1 MLAVLVARRG
11 RPVPAEV
18 VLDLVW
24 GDAATALTSAA
35 VHTVVARLRRQLGD
49 DLVRTTDAGYVVP
62 VDVGLDAERFA
73 ALAAGESDGAGGGDE
88 VGRCREAVALWSGGT
103 AYAGVR
109 DDLVMAERARLEE
122 LLRRVRGDLAAALL
136 APGAPP
142 DDVAEALGIAVAL
155 VTEHPLDEGAA
166 VLAMRAADR
175 LHRQGEALEV
185 FARLRDRLREEL
197 GVDPG
202 PVAAAAHA
210 RILARD
216 SETAVSPESPESPES
231 PASPAGRRVNP
242 GLRLPVSASPTV
254 GRRAEVASVLHA
266 LADGRRLVTVTG
278 PGGVGKSRLLADV
291 GAELATDHD
300 VIYVALSGHQAG
312 GAQDLA
318 SALAV
323 TTGVPLAAD
332 DSVASLVRALQ
343 NSDVVVLVDE
353 AEWVLEPA
361 AELAGAILAGCPGV
375 RLVVTSRVPLSVVG
389 ERVLP
394 LRPLP
399 VRDAVRLLTER
410 LADRGVLTS
419 GSAERTVLAEVARR
433 VDGLP
438 LALELV
444 AGRAWAVPVRDLL
457 DVVEHPLDLESDE
470 VGRDAR
476 QQSLRRTITWSV
488 GRLQPAGRDA
498 LGRLA
503 VFAGAFHLPSARA
516 LTGLGAAETERVV
529 ADLAAYHLVA
539 VERTDAGVAF
549 RMLRTVRDLAL
560 EELTA
565 AGALDVTRSRHAEWF
580 AGLWR
585 DAPLCDELVE
595 HVGRTYDDHLEAL
608 RFLMA
613 AGQVDSAVDVALAL
627 SRRWLFVES
636 VGPGLTWTE
645 RLLARGGMTERQR
658 ARLQVAHAA
667 FRHGIDWT
675 PAEHRRIA
683 DALAD
688 DPDWACQLGL
698 VEAITAYAVGDVDR
712 AMNRL
717 GHCLALA
724 GERARHHLPEIVAT
738 RAVLEAAD
746 GHRDLA
752 VASAH
757 EAEAR
762 VGASATAVELVTVLP
777 KVALALLDAGEPREA
792 LDLLTRSAEQAADR
806 FGIRPPGTIA
816 VNAGWAALALG
827 ETDQALA
834 WFARSLLGPQ
844 AFVTPAAVGESAVG
858 AATAMAAL
866 GRDGAA
872 ELLGHGQWLLAEE
885 DNVLP
890 PSLAAHVQVAVDA
903 VGVGAPPAGWTV
915 ELAAA
920 RVTQLVSAAT
930 R

>member
-1 MLAVLVARRG
+1 MQVRVLGPVRVGDRIETAAAPRGERPRDVLALLVARRG

-24 GDAATALTSAA
+24 GDAATALTPAA
-35 VHTVVARLRRQLGD
+35 VHTVVARLRRQFGD
-49 DLVRTTDAGYVVP
+49 GLVRTTDAGYVVP
-62 VDVGLDAERFA
+62 VDVGLDAERFT
-73 ALAAGESDGAGGGDE
+73 ALATEGSEGDDE
-88 VGRCREAVALWSGGT
+88 IGRCREAVALWSGGT

-109 DDLVMAERARLEE
+109 DDLVMAERVRLEE

-136 APGAPP
+136 APGAPQ
-142 DDVAEALGIAVAL
+142 DDVAEAMGIAAGL

-175 LHRQGEALEV
+175 LQRQGEALEV

-202 PVAAAAHA
+202 PVAVAAHA

-216 SETAVSPESPESPES
+216 AGDGGRRRRR
-231 PASPAGRRVNP
+231 PAGGSTRGFACRSRR
-242 GLRLPVSASPTV
+242 
-254 GRRAEVASVLHA
+254 RRRSVARPRWPRCSEPWR
-266 LADGRRLVTVTG
+266 DGRRLVTVTG

-291 GAELATDHD
+291 GAALATDHD
-300 VIYVALSGHQAG
+300 VVHVALSGHQAG
-312 GAQDLA
+312 DAQDLA
-318 SALAV
+318 AALAV

-343 NSDVVVLVDE
+343 TSDVVVLVDE
-353 AEWVLEPA
+353 AEWVLGPA
-361 AELAGAILAGCPGV
+361 AELTRAILAGCPGV

-394 LRPLP
+394 LGPLP

-419 GSAERTVLAEVARR
+419 GTAERTVLAEVARR

-444 AGRAWAVPVRDLL
+444 AGRAWAVSVRDLL

-476 QQSLRRTITWSV
+476 QQSLRRTIAWSV
-488 GRLQPAGRDA
+488 GRLEPAGRDA
-498 LGRLA
+498 LLRLA
-503 VFAGAFHLPSARA
+503 VFAGAFHLPAARA
-516 LTGLGAAETERVV
+516 LTGSSAAETERVV

-560 EELTA
+560 EELA
-565 AGALDVTRSRHAEWF
+565 ASGGLDVTRARHAEWF

-585 DAPLCDELVE
+585 DAPLSDELVE

-608 RFLMA
+608 GFLLET
-613 AGQVDSAVDVALAL
+613 GQIDSAVDVALAL

-658 ARLQVAHAA
+658 ARLQVARAA
-667 FRHGIDWT
+667 FRHGIDWS
-675 PAEHRRIA
+675 PDEHRRIA
-683 DALAD
+683 AALAD

-698 VEAITAYAVGDVDR
+698 VEAITAYALGDVDR

-724 GERARHHLPEIVAT
+724 GERARHHLPEVVAT

-746 GHRDLA
+746 GRHDLA
-752 VASAH
+752 VATAH

-806 FGIRPPGTIA
+806 FGIRPTGTIA

-827 ETDQALA
+827 
-834 WFARSLLGPQ
+834 
-844 AFVTPAAVGESAVG
+844 
-858 AATAMAAL
+858 
-866 GRDGAA
+866 
-872 ELLGHGQWLLAEE
+872 
-885 DNVLP
+885 
-890 PSLAAHVQVAVDA
+890 
-903 VGVGAPPAGWTV
+903 
-915 ELAAA
+915 
-920 RVTQLVSAAT
+920 
-930 R
+930 